1 MHNNMKHIKLFE
13 QFEMS
18 SLYEEINSIMGGE
31 LSEAEIQDMLNE
43 GFFSWLK
50 NIFSNPKKKREL
62 DELAKKLVQTRVD
75 VAKIDIEK
83 DNVEEFEAQLDPR
96 NDPYNPNNDS
106 RSVKPTRKAKD
117 SLDLKKKTLT
127 EYEANILAKMDAL
140 AEENE
145 TLKKYV
151 NKVKLDS
158 RIEATEQIMK
168 LADKEIARV
177 LSKVHRNDTKMSKD
191 LNKELQKVSK

>member
-1 MHNNMKHIKLFE
+1 MKYIKLFE

-18 SLYEEINSIMGGE
+18 PLYEEINSIMGGE
-31 LSEAEIQDMLNE
+31 LSEAEIQDMLTE

-62 DELAKKLVQTRVD
+62 DKLAEKLVQTRVE

-83 DNVEEFEAQLDPR
+83 DNIEEFEAQLDPR
-96 NDPYNPNNDS
+96 NDPYNPNNDTK
-106 RSVKPTRKAKD
+106 SVKPTRKAKD

-127 EYEANILAKMDAL
+127 EYETNILAKMDAL

-191 LNKELQKVSK
+191 LNKELQKASK

>member
-1 MHNNMKHIKLFE
+1 MHNNMKYIKLFE

-18 SLYEEINSIMGGE
+18 PLYEEINSIMGGE

-62 DELAKKLVQTRVD
+62 DKLAEKLVQTRVE

-83 DNVEEFEAQLDPR
+83 DNIEEFEAQLDPR
-96 NDPYNPNNDS
+96 NDPYNPNNDTK
-106 RSVKPTRKAKD
+106 SVKPTRKAKD

-127 EYEANILAKMDAL
+127 EYETNILAKWML
-140 AEENE
+140 
-145 TLKKYV
+145 
-151 NKVKLDS
+151 
-158 RIEATEQIMK
+158 
-168 LADKEIARV
+168 
-177 LSKVHRNDTKMSKD
+177 
-191 LNKELQKVSK
+191 LQKRTKLLRSMLIRLS